1 MVFGTIK
8 QLYTIEIMEF
18 EELYKSYW
26 QKIFR
31 LCMGYVNDYD
41 IAQDMA
47 QETFIIVWQ
56 KLHTFRN
63 EASIGTWIFRIAS
76 NNCLR
81 QIEKEKRFP
90 KSELPVNITE
100 EKHYSL
106 EPQIQFLYKCI
117 AELPEIDRI
126 IISLELEDV
135 KQAEIA
141 NIVGLSEANTRVKIH
156 RIKEKLTQKFKEN
169 GQ

>member
-1 MVFGTIK
+1 
-8 QLYTIEIMEF
+8 MEF
-18 EELYKSYW
+18 EELYKTYW

-41 IAQDMA
+41 IAQDIA

-56 KLHTFRN
+56 KLDTFRN
-63 EASIGTWIFRIAS
+63 ESSIGTWIFRIAS

-90 KSELPVNITE
+90 KMELSINIIE

-117 AELPEIDRI
+117 AELPETDRI
-126 IISLELEDV
+126 IISLELEEV

-141 NIVGLSEANTRVKIH
+141 NIVGLSEANTRVRIH

>member
-1 MVFGTIK
+1 
-8 QLYTIEIMEF
+8 MEF
-18 EELYKSYW
+18 EVIYRTYW
-26 QKIFR
+26 DKIFR

-41 IAQDMA
+41 LAQDLA
-47 QETFIIVWQ
+47 QETFILVWQ
-56 KLHTFRN
+56 KLESFRN
-63 EASIGTWIFRIAS
+63 ESSIGTWIFRIAT

-90 KSELPVNITE
+90 KTELPVHISQ
-100 EKHYSL
+100 EKSVSI

-117 AELPEIDRI
+117 AALPEIDRI

-141 NIVGLSEANTRVKIH
+141 TIVGLSEANIRVKIH
-156 RIKEKLTQKFKEN
+156 RIKEKLTQKFKQN

>member
-1 MVFGTIK
+1 MA
-8 QLYTIEIMEF
+8 F
-18 EELYKSYW
+18 EELYKLYW
-26 QKIFR
+26 QKVFR
-31 LCMGYVNDYD
+31 LCIGYVNNYD
-41 IAQDMA
+41 IAQDLA
-47 QETFIIVWQ
+47 QETFIIVWK
-56 KLHTFRN
+56 KLDTFRN

-81 QIEKEKRFP
+81 QIEKDKRFQ
-90 KSELPVNITE
+90 KSELPTYITE
-100 EKHYSL
+100 EKQESL

-117 AELPEIDRI
+117 AELPETDRI

-141 NIVGLSEANTRVKIH
+141 SIVGLTEANTRVKIH

>member
-1 MVFGTIK
+1 MQV
-8 QLYTIEIMEF
+8 F
-18 EELYKSYW
+18 EEIYESYW

-31 LCMGYVNDYD
+31 LCMGYVNDHAL
-41 IAQDMA
+41 AQDLT
-47 QETFIIVWQ
+47 QETFISVWEQ
-56 KLHTFRN
+56 LPKFRN
-63 EASIGTWIFRIAS
+63 ESSIGTWIFRIAS

-81 QIEKEKRFP
+81 QIEKQNRFP
-90 KSELPVNITE
+90 KAQLPLNLSQEKQHNI
-100 EKHYSL
+100 

-141 NIVGLSEANTRVKIH
+141 SIVGLSEANIRVKIH
-156 RIKEKLTQKFKEN
+156 RIKEKLTQKFSRNER
-169 GQ
+169 

>member
-1 MVFGTIK
+1 
-8 QLYTIEIMEF
+8 MEF
-18 EELYKSYW
+18 EEVYKIYW

-41 IAQDMA
+41 LAQDLA

-56 KLHTFRN
+56 KLETFRN
-63 EASIGTWIFRIAS
+63 ESSIGTWIFRIAS

-81 QIEKEKRFP
+81 QIEKGKRFP

-100 EKHYSL
+100 EKQYSH

-117 AELPEIDRI
+117 AELPETDRI
-126 IISLELEDV
+126 IISLELEEV

-141 NIVGLSEANTRVKIH
+141 NIVGLSEANTRVRIH